1 MKTTWLN
8 DNIKPI
14 LALVIVILGF
24 SYFFMCSLRNI
35 KPDPQILIAMV
46 ASVSMATGYYFGS
59 SQGSSKKDDTLS
71 ETLNKPATTI
81 TTGDNQTTNIV
92 PAAPV
97 SDPPVPNPPVQP

>member
-24 SYFFMCSLRNI
+24 GYFYMCSIRDI

-46 ASVSMATGYYFGS
+46 AAVSGATGYYFGS
-59 SQGSSKKDDTLS
+59 SSGSSKKDDTIADAVNIP
-71 ETLNKPATTI
+71 TVTQ
-81 TTGDNQTTNIV
+81 TGDK
-92 PAAPV
+92 PV
-97 SDPPVPNPPVQP
+97 VNT

>member
-1 MKTTWLN
+1 MKTSTFLN
-8 DNIKPI
+8 DNIKPL

-24 SYFFMCSLRNI
+24 SYFFMCSIRDI

-71 ETLNKPATTI
+71 ESLNKSVV
-81 TTGDNQTTNIV
+81 TNADTV
-92 PAAPV
+92 NV
-97 SDPPVPNPPVQP
+97 K